1 MKAVRVHAP
10 GGDEALRYE
19 EIPDASPGPG
29 QALVRVEASGVNFID
44 VYHRT
49 GLYKVPLPVILGREG
64 AGTVLEVARR
74 RPRPRA
80 GRPRGLGRRLRQLRR
95 EGRRPGGRSS

>member
-64 AGTVLEVARR
+64 RARFSKSPPTSATSRRATASPGPAASAATPR
-74 RPRPRA
+74 RPSS
-80 GRPRGLGRRLRQLRR
+80 RRT
-95 EGRRPGGRSS
+95 SS